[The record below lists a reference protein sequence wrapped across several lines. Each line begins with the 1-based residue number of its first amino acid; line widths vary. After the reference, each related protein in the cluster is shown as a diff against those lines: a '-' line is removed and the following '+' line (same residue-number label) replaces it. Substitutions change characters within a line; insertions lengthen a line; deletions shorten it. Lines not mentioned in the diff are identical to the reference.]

1 MLKQDKIIITLLIL
15 FPVHLDAVYLA
26 SLNSPYPLHSF
37 IVYLGNI
44 TVKLYS

>member
-15 FPVHLDAVYLA
+15 FAVHLDSVP
-26 SLNSPYPLHSF
+26 LNSPYPLHSF